1 MKYRAP
7 HNAVGCIV
15 LAAGK
20 SLRFGS
26 DKRYHR
32 LASGHTLL
40 EQTLLCLQAVFH
52 ERVLVLRNDDHELA
66 NHYISDWQIVMA
78 SEAELGMGHS
88 LAAAMTVTSHWPGAV
103 IALGDMPWVQ
113 ATTYQSLQLALAPAT
128 LVVPH
133 YQGQRGNPVAIGRDH
148 FVTLSKATGDVGAR
162 HLFAQHPDLVTR
174 LEVNDPG
181 ILLDLDTLPE

>member
-1 MKYRAP
+1 MNYRVP
-7 HNAVGCIV
+7 HNAIGCIV

-32 LASGHTLL
+32 LSSGHTLL

-52 ERVLVLRNDDHELA
+52 ERVLVLRNDDHDLA
-66 NHYISDWQIVMA
+66 TNFVSDWNIVMA

-88 LAAAMTVTSHWPGAV
+88 LAAAMTATSHWPGAV
-103 IALGDMPWVQ
+103 VALGDMPWVQ
-113 ATTYQSLQLALAPAT
+113 ATTYQSLQFALTPSS

-133 YQGQRGNPVAIGRDH
+133 YQGQRGNPVGIGRAY
-148 FVTLSKATGDVGAR
+148 FPTLSKATGDTGAR
-162 HLFAQHPDLVTR
+162 HLFAQHPDAVKR

-181 ILLDLDTLPE
+181 ILLDLDTLP